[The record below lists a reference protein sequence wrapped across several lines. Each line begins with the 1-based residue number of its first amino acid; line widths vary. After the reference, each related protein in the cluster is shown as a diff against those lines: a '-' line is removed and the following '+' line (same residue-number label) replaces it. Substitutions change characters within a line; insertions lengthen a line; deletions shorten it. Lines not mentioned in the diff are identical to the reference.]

1 MEVEIYQMTYNINS
15 QIENK
20 IEQLKEVRIL
30 GDYFVENNF
39 NKGSLII
46 NNKKVHLKSI
56 VPINNL
62 KQNKITM
69 IINKNIYNKSCMFK
83 NCELLES
90 LTKVI
95 IDKDEKEEQSEEKI
109 EFNFEIFKI
118 K

>member
-1 MEVEIYQMTYNINS
+1 
-15 QIENK
+15 
-20 IEQLKEVRIL
+20 
-30 GDYFVENNF
+30 
-39 NKGSLII
+39 
-46 NNKKVHLKSI
+46 
-56 VPINNL
+56 
-62 KQNKITM
+62 M